1 MPDDQYQPPP
11 PSVQQQTPT
20 QTDQPGR
27 MPPPPPPPPGFP
39 VMLPMGQPKKTFI
52 SRVKDAL
59 VLIIFFGSL
68 LLNLMLLFI
77 TVAAGQV
84 DTGLRE
90 KTLIDG
96 ADSQRIAV
104 IDVNEVITDELA
116 EQLRPQFESVIK
128 GKNYKA
134 LLLYVNS
141 PGGGA
146 VASDTIAHYVEG
158 VKQTEKP
165 VVAFMG
171 GVAAS
176 GGYYVSARAD
186 YIMAGPGTI
195 TGSIGV
201 LAQLPNFHGTLQ
213 KIGAHVVVIP
223 STPATKKTIGS
234 PFVPWDPANRQ
245 YIQKLVDPFHER
257 FVEVIYQGR
266 KKHFTSIEAV
276 EKLADGAALTA
287 TKAKESKLIDQDGA
301 YFEQAVDKAAQLAGL
316 DKPKVVRIFRTPS
329 FREMLSSRAAASSPV
344 VNVDSSLLDKF
355 TTPRVMYLWQGQ

>member
-1 MPDDQYQPPP
+1 MTDNPDQSIPLSSPGQTAG
-11 PSVQQQTPT
+11 PSQ
-20 QTDQPGR
+20 

-39 VMLPMGQPKKTFI
+39 VMIPMGQPKKTFI

-59 VLIIFFGSL
+59 VLIIFLGSL
-68 LLNLMLLFI
+68 LLNLMLLF
-77 TVAAGQV
+77 TVATGQV
-84 DTGLRE
+84 DSGLRE
-90 KTLIDG
+90 KILIKG
-96 ADSQRIAV
+96 TDSQRIAV
-104 IDVNEVITDELA
+104 IDVNEMITDELA
-116 EQLRPQFESVIK
+116 GKLWPQFERVIK
-128 GKNYKA
+128 GDKYKA

-146 VASDTIAHYVEG
+146 VASDTISHYVEL
-158 VKQTEKP
+158 VKQADKP

-176 GGYYVSARAD
+176 GGYYVSAGAD

-213 KIGAHVVVIP
+213 KIGAHMVVIP

-245 YIQKLVDPFHER
+245 YIQDLIDPFHKR

-266 KKHFTSIEAV
+266 KQHFASISAV

-287 TKAKESKLIDQDGA
+287 AVAKEKKLIDEEGA
-301 YFEQAVDKAAQLAGL
+301 YFEQAVEKAAQLADL
-316 DKPKVVRIFRTPS
+316 DKPKVVRISRTPS
-329 FREMLSSRAAASSPV
+329 FREMLSGQAGASTPV
-344 VNVDSSLLDKF
+344 VSLDSSLLDKF